1 MIIYSVKPGDT
12 LYSIARQ
19 FGVTVAEL
27 ERFNGLPDE
36 NLLTTGQDVLIPI
49 SGTTHHVLSGESL
62 YSIASHHGIP
72 LDSVINA
79 NPDIKPPY
87 TI

>member
-27 ERFNGLPDE
+27 ERFIGLPDE
-36 NLLTTGQDVLIPI
+36 KSRRVGRC
-49 SGTTHHVLSGESL
+49 LSGLSQ
-62 YSIASHHGIP
+62 
-72 LDSVINA
+72 
-79 NPDIKPPY
+79 KPRFAIY
-87 TI
+87 TFFY

>member
-36 NLLTTGQDVLIPI
+36 NL
-49 SGTTHHVLSGESL
+49 
-62 YSIASHHGIP
+62 
-72 LDSVINA
+72 
-79 NPDIKPPY
+79 
-87 TI
+87 